1 MLFRS
6 INDILKI
13 NCCVIFFMSNISIAV
28 AVTGA
33 NSFVGKSLRKFLHK
47 NKVNVLGISRKNFG
61 KHSTE
66 TKVQSKNLQE
76 QQLQKKLKNYDV
88 LVHLIGIGREV
99 PKSTFEEINVNLTK
113 NAIRTCKN
121 AGIKKIIYIS
131 GLGVSKN
138 STSSY
143 FASKYRAEREII
155 NSGLDYTIFRASY
168 IIGKTD
174 HLTKS
179 LSKQVKKGTIII
191 PGSGRYR
198 LQPIFVEDVAK
209 IILEAILEKKFSN
222 KILDLVGPQKISF
235 EDFVKLFS
243 KNMKVKFKKL
253 NLDDAYE
260 ESTYS
265 SESLDILIG
274 DHISNVNHLQKL
286 TNVKLT
292 AVEKF
297 LQTSSLS

>member
-1 MLFRS
+1 
-6 INDILKI
+6 
-13 NCCVIFFMSNISIAV
+13 MSNISVAV

-33 NSFVGKSLRKFLHK
+33 NSFVGKSLRKFLYK
-47 NKVNVLGISRKNFG
+47 NKVNVLGISRKNFV
-61 KHSTE
+61 KYSTE

-76 QQLQKKLKNYDV
+76 YQLQKKMKNYDV
-88 LVHLIGIGREV
+88 LVHLIGTGRET

-113 NAIRTCKN
+113 NAIKTCKN
-121 AGIKKIIYIS
+121 TGIKKIIYIS

-138 STSSY
+138 NASNY
-143 FASKYRAEREII
+143 FTSKYRAERQII
-155 NSGLDYTIFRASY
+155 KSGLDYTIFRASY
-168 IIGKTD
+168 IIGRTD

-179 LSKQVKKGTIII
+179 ITKQMKKGTIII

-222 KILDLVGPQKISF
+222 KILDLVGPRKISF

-243 KNMKVKFKKL
+243 KNMKVKFKKI
-253 NLDDAYE
+253 NLDNAYDNDI
-260 ESTYS
+260 YS
-265 SESLDILIG
+265 SESLDILVG
-274 DHISNVNHLQKL
+274 DYTSDVKHLKKL

-292 AVEKF
+292 TVEKF

>member
-1 MLFRS
+1 
-6 INDILKI
+6 
-13 NCCVIFFMSNISIAV
+13 MSNISIAV

-33 NSFVGKSLRKFLHK
+33 NSFVGKSLREFLHK

-88 LVHLIGIGREV
+88 LVHLIGIGREA

-121 AGIKKIIYIS
+121 GGIKKIIYIS

>member
-1 MLFRS
+1 
-6 INDILKI
+6 
-13 NCCVIFFMSNISIAV
+13 MSNRSVAV

-33 NSFVGKSLRKFLHK
+33 NSFVGKSLRKFLYK
-47 NKVNVLGISRKNFG
+47 NKVNVLGISRKNFA
-61 KHSTE
+61 KYSTE
-66 TKVQSKNLQE
+66 TKIQSKNLQE
-76 QQLQKKLKNYDV
+76 YQLQKKMEKYDV
-88 LVHLIGIGREV
+88 LVHLIGIGRET

-113 NAIRTCKN
+113 NAIKTCKN
-121 AGIKKIIYIS
+121 TGIKKIIYIS

-138 STSSY
+138 NTSNY
-143 FASKYRAEREII
+143 FASKYRAERQII

-168 IIGKTD
+168 IIGRTD

-179 LSKQVKKGTIII
+179 ISKQMKKGTIII

-222 KILDLVGPQKISF
+222 KILDLVGPRKISF

-243 KNMKVKFKKL
+243 KNMKVKFKKI
-253 NLDDAYE
+253 NLDNAYDNGI
-260 ESTYS
+260 YS
-265 SESLDILIG
+265 SESLDILVG
-274 DHISNVNHLQKL
+274 DYTSDVKHLQKL

-292 AVEKF
+292 TVEKF
-297 LQTSSLS
+297 L

>member
-1 MLFRS
+1 
-6 INDILKI
+6 
-13 NCCVIFFMSNISIAV
+13 MSNISVAV
-28 AVTGA
+28 AVAGA
-33 NSFVGKSLRKFLHK
+33 NSFVGKSLRKLLYK
-47 NKVNVLGISRKNFG
+47 NKVNVLGISRKNFSEY
-61 KHSTE
+61 STE

-76 QQLQKKLKNYDV
+76 HQLQKKMKNYDV
-88 LVHLIGIGREV
+88 LVHLIGIGRET
-99 PKSTFEEINVNLTK
+99 PKFTFEEINVNLTK
-113 NAIRTCKN
+113 NAIKTCKN

-131 GLGVSKN
+131 GLGISKN
-138 STSSY
+138 NMSSY

-168 IIGKTD
+168 IMGKTD
-174 HLTKS
+174 HLSKS
-179 LSKQVKKGTIII
+179 LSKQMKKGTIII

-222 KILDLVGPQKISF
+222 KILDLVGPRKISF

-243 KNMKVKFKKL
+243 KNIKVKFKKI
-253 NLDDAYE
+253 NLIDAYDAGV
-260 ESTYS
+260 YS

-274 DHISNVNHLQKL
+274 DYTSDVKHLQKL
-286 TNVKLT
+286 TNVRLT

>member
-1 MLFRS
+1 MS
-6 INDILKI
+6 DIS
-13 NCCVIFFMSNISIAV
+13 VAV

-33 NSFVGKSLRKFLHK
+33 NSFVGKSLRKFLYK
-47 NKVNVLGISRKNFG
+47 NKVRVLGISRKNFT
-61 KHSTE
+61 KYSTE

-76 QQLQKKLKNYDV
+76 QKLQKKLKNYDV
-88 LVHLIGIGREV
+88 LVHLIGIGRET
-99 PKSTFEEINVNLTK
+99 PMSTFEEINVNLTK
-113 NAIRTCKN
+113 NAIKACKKT
-121 AGIKKIIYIS
+121 GIKKIIYIS

-179 LSKQVKKGTIII
+179 LSKQMKKGVIII

-198 LQPIFVEDVAK
+198 LQPIFVEDVTK
-209 IILEAILEKKFSN
+209 IILEAVIEKKFSN
-222 KILDLVGPQKISF
+222 KILDLVGPRKISF

-243 KNMKVKFKKL
+243 KNMKVKFKKVDL
-253 NLDDAYE
+253 EDAYDDGI
-260 ESTYS
+260 YS

-274 DHISNVNHLQKL
+274 EYTSDVDQLQKL
-286 TNVKLT
+286 TNVQLT
-292 AVEKF
+292 MVEKF
-297 LQTSSLS
+297 LQASSLS